1 MRLDLLAALSG
12 AMIAV
17 QARVNGELSHQLNNG
32 LQAAFVSFGSG
43 LLIILLIT
51 PFSSQIK
58 EGIVNLR
65 AAVKNKEIA
74 RWKLLAGAL
83 GGSFV
88 AIQTQIVPLIGV
100 AIYSVA
106 SIAGQT
112 AMSLIVDRI
121 GLTGG
126 GKKLISPRRV
136 LAAVLTVIAVLVS
149 VWDRID
155 ANNLSMFAVTAG
167 GIAGAIVGVQRAL
180 NGQINEYS
188 HQSFTT
194 SLLNFITGTS
204 FLMILIAIGLVIG
217 RNELSPLPSNPW
229 WIYTGGVI
237 GVIYIAFTSTIVQ
250 HLGVLTFTLFSVG
263 GQLVGSLVIDLVSPT
278 KGVSVSAYLVTG
290 IFMTY
295 AGVIGVIYIAF
306 ISTIVQHLGVLTF
319 TLFSVGGQL
328 ISSLIIDFVSPTNG
342 VRVSYYLIT
351 GIAMTYLGVIAGG
364 VGSSRV
370 KKPQKQ

>member
-12 AMIAV
+12 AMIAL
-17 QARVNGELSHQLNNG
+17 QARANGELSYRLDNG
-32 LQAAFVSFGSG
+32 LQAALVSFSSG

-51 PFSSQIK
+51 PFSPHIK
-58 EGIVNLR
+58 TGIRNLR
-65 AAVKNKEIA
+65 GAISRKEIA

-112 AMSLIVDRI
+112 AMSLVVDRI

-136 LAAVLTVIAVLVS
+136 IAAVLTVLAVLVS

-155 ANNLSMFAVTAG
+155 ANNLSMIAVTAG
-167 GIAGAIVGVQRAL
+167 CVAGAVVGVQRAL
-180 NGQINEYS
+180 NGQINEHS

-194 SLLNFITGTS
+194 SLLNFITGTT
-204 FLMILIAIGLVIG
+204 FLVILILVGVAVG
-217 RNELSPLPSNPW
+217 RNELSPLPAGPW

-263 GQLVGSLVIDLVSPT
+263 GQLVGSLIIDLVSPT
-278 KGVSVSAYLVTG
+278 EGVSVSAYLVTG
-290 IFMTY
+290 IVMTY
-295 AGVIGVIYIAF
+295 AGVV
-306 ISTIVQHLGVLTF
+306 
-319 TLFSVGGQL
+319 
-328 ISSLIIDFVSPTNG
+328 
-342 VRVSYYLIT
+342 
-351 GIAMTYLGVIAGG
+351 AGG
-364 VGSSRV
+364 VSNQRV
-370 KKPQKQ
+370 RK

>member
-12 AMIAV
+12 AMIAL
-17 QARVNGELSHQLNNG
+17 QARANGELSHRLDNG
-32 LQAAFVSFGSG
+32 LQAALVSFGSG
-43 LLIILLIT
+43 LLIIFVIT
-51 PFSSQIK
+51 LFNSTIK
-58 EGIVNLR
+58 EGIKNLR
-65 AAVKNKEIA
+65 TAVANKEIA
-74 RWKLLAGAL
+74 RWKLFAGAL

-112 AMSLIVDRI
+112 AMSLVVDRI

-136 LAAVLTVIAVLVS
+136 LAAVLTVLAVLVS

-167 GIAGAIVGVQRAL
+167 GIAGAIVGIQRAL

-204 FLMILIAIGLVIG
+204 FLLILIVAGLILG
-217 RNELSPLPSNPW
+217 RNELSPLPSGPW

-263 GQLVGSLVIDLVSPT
+263 GQLVGSLIIDLVSPT
-278 KGVSVSAYLVTG
+278 DGVSVSAYLVTG
-290 IFMTY
+290 IVMTY
-295 AGVIGVIYIAF
+295 A
-306 ISTIVQHLGVLTF
+306 
-319 TLFSVGGQL
+319 
-328 ISSLIIDFVSPTNG
+328 
-342 VRVSYYLIT
+342 
-351 GIAMTYLGVIAGG
+351 GVIAGG

>member
-1 MRLDLLAALSG
+1 MRLDFLAALSG
-12 AMIAV
+12 VLIAL
-17 QARVNGELSHQLNNG
+17 QARANGELSHRLDNG
-32 LQAAFVSFGSG
+32 LQAALVSFGSG
-43 LLIILLIT
+43 LLIILIIT
-51 PFSSQIK
+51 PFSSHIK
-58 EGIVNLR
+58 EGIANLR
-65 AAVKNKEIA
+65 GAIVRKEIA
-74 RWKLLAGAL
+74 RWKLFAGAL

-112 AMSLIVDRI
+112 AMSLVVDRI

-136 LAAVLTVIAVLVS
+136 TAAVITVFAVLVS

-155 ANNLSMFAVTAG
+155 ANNLSMIAVTAG
-167 GIAGAIVGVQRAL
+167 CIAGAVVGVQRAL
-180 NGQINEYS
+180 NGQINEHS

-204 FLMILIAIGLVIG
+204 FLVIFILAGVALG
-217 RNELSPLPSNPW
+217 KNELSPLPAGPW

-263 GQLVGSLVIDLVSPT
+263 GQLAGSLIIDLVSPT
-278 KGVSVSAYLVTG
+278 DGVSVSAYL
-290 IFMTY
+290 
-295 AGVIGVIYIAF
+295 
-306 ISTIVQHLGVLTF
+306 
-319 TLFSVGGQL
+319 
-328 ISSLIIDFVSPTNG
+328 
-342 VRVSYYLIT
+342 IT
-351 GIAMTYLGVIAGG
+351 GLAMTYVGVIAGG
-364 VGSSRV
+364 VGNLRV
-370 KKPQKQ
+370 KKPQRL

>member
-12 AMIAV
+12 AMIAL
-17 QARVNGELSHQLNNG
+17 QARANGELSQRLDNG
-32 LQAAFVSFGSG
+32 LQAALVSFGSG
-43 LLIILLIT
+43 LIIIFVIT
-51 PFSSQIK
+51 LFNTKIK
-58 EGIVNLR
+58 EGIKNLR
-65 AAVKNKEIA
+65 QSVATKEIA
-74 RWKLLAGAL
+74 RWKLFAGAL

-136 LAAVLTVIAVLVS
+136 LAAFLTVLAVLVS

-155 ANNLSMFAVTAG
+155 ANNLSMLAVTAG
-167 GIAGAIVGVQRAL
+167 GIAGAIVGIQRAL

-188 HQSFTT
+188 KQSFTT
-194 SLLNFITGTS
+194 SLLNFMTGTA
-204 FLMILIAIGLVIG
+204 FLLVLIVTGLILGK
-217 RNELSPLPSNPW
+217 NELSPLPSGPW

-263 GQLVGSLVIDLVSPT
+263 GQLVGSLIIDLVSPT
-278 KGVSVSAYLVTG
+278 EGVSVSAYLITG
-290 IFMTY
+290 IVMTY
-295 AGVIGVIYIAF
+295 AGVV
-306 ISTIVQHLGVLTF
+306 
-319 TLFSVGGQL
+319 
-328 ISSLIIDFVSPTNG
+328 
-342 VRVSYYLIT
+342 
-351 GIAMTYLGVIAGG
+351 AGG
-364 VGSSRV
+364 VSNQRV
-370 KKPQKQ
+370 RK

>member
-12 AMIAV
+12 AMIAL
-17 QARVNGELSHQLNNG
+17 QARANGELSHRLNNG
-32 LQAAFVSFGSG
+32 LQAALVSFGSG
-43 LLIILLIT
+43 LLIILVIT
-51 PFSSQIK
+51 LFNSTIK
-58 EGIVNLR
+58 EGIKNLR
-65 AAVKNKEIA
+65 KAVANKEIA

-112 AMSLIVDRI
+112 AMSLVVDRI

-136 LAAVLTVIAVLVS
+136 LAAFLTVLAVLVS

-167 GIAGAIVGVQRAL
+167 GIAGAIVGIQRAL

-204 FLMILIAIGLVIG
+204 FLLILIVAGLILG
-217 RNELSPLPSNPW
+217 RNELSPLPSGPW

-263 GQLVGSLVIDLVSPT
+263 GQLVGSLIIDLVSPT
-278 KGVSVSAYLVTG
+278 DGVSVSAYLVTG
-290 IFMTY
+290 IVMTY
-295 AGVIGVIYIAF
+295 A
-306 ISTIVQHLGVLTF
+306 
-319 TLFSVGGQL
+319 
-328 ISSLIIDFVSPTNG
+328 
-342 VRVSYYLIT
+342 
-351 GIAMTYLGVIAGG
+351 GVIAGG

-370 KKPQKQ
+370 KKPQKL

>member
-1 MRLDLLAALSG
+1 MRLDFLAALSG
-12 AMIAV
+12 VMIAM
-17 QARVNGELSHQLNNG
+17 QARVNGELSHRLDNG
-32 LQAAFVSFGSG
+32 LQAALVSFGSG
-43 LLIILLIT
+43 LLIIALIT

-58 EGIVNLR
+58 DGIKNLR
-65 AAVKNKEIA
+65 GAIARKEIA
-74 RWKLLAGAL
+74 RWKLFAGAL

-126 GKKLISPRRV
+126 GKKLISLRRLLAAFLTV
-136 LAAVLTVIAVLVS
+136 LAVVVS

-155 ANNLSMFAVTAG
+155 ANNLSMFAVTAA

-180 NGQINEYS
+180 NGEINEYS

-194 SLLNFITGTS
+194 SLLNFIMGTS
-204 FLMILIAIGLVIG
+204 FLLLLIIAGIIVGKCHLT
-217 RNELSPLPSNPW
+217 PLPIGPW
-229 WIYTGGVI
+229 WIYTGGTI

-263 GQLVGSLVIDLVSPT
+263 GQLVGSLIIDLVSPT
-278 KGVSVSAYLVTG
+278 DGVSVSAYLVTG
-290 IFMTY
+290 IAMTY
-295 AGVIGVIYIAF
+295 AGVI
-306 ISTIVQHLGVLTF
+306 
-319 TLFSVGGQL
+319 
-328 ISSLIIDFVSPTNG
+328 
-342 VRVSYYLIT
+342 
-351 GIAMTYLGVIAGG
+351 AGG
-364 VGSSRV
+364 VSSSRV
-370 KKPQKQ
+370 KKPQKL

>member
-12 AMIAV
+12 AMIAL
-17 QARVNGELSHQLNNG
+17 QARANGELSHRLNNG
-32 LQAAFVSFGSG
+32 LQAALVSFGSG
-43 LLIILLIT
+43 LLIIFVIT
-51 PFSSQIK
+51 LFNSTIK
-58 EGIVNLR
+58 EGIRNLR
-65 AAVKNKEIA
+65 TAVTNKEIA

-112 AMSLIVDRI
+112 AMSLVVDRI

-136 LAAVLTVIAVLVS
+136 LAAFLTVLAVLVS

-155 ANNLSMFAVTAG
+155 ANNLSMIAVTAG
-167 GIAGAIVGVQRAL
+167 GIAGAIVGIQRAL

-204 FLMILIAIGLVIG
+204 FLLVLIVVGLILG
-217 RNELSPLPSNPW
+217 RNELSPLPSGPW

-263 GQLVGSLVIDLVSPT
+263 GQLVGSLIIDLVSPT
-278 KGVSVSAYLVTG
+278 DGVSVSAYLVTG
-290 IFMTY
+290 IVMTY
-295 AGVIGVIYIAF
+295 A
-306 ISTIVQHLGVLTF
+306 
-319 TLFSVGGQL
+319 
-328 ISSLIIDFVSPTNG
+328 
-342 VRVSYYLIT
+342 
-351 GIAMTYLGVIAGG
+351 GVIAGG

-370 KKPQKQ
+370 KKPQRL

>member
-12 AMIAV
+12 AMIAL
-17 QARVNGELSHQLNNG
+17 QARANGELSHRLNNG
-32 LQAAFVSFGSG
+32 LQAALVSFGSG
-43 LLIILLIT
+43 LLIIFVIT
-51 PFSSQIK
+51 LFNSTIK
-58 EGIVNLR
+58 EGIKNLR
-65 AAVKNKEIA
+65 KAVANKEIA

-112 AMSLIVDRI
+112 AMSLVVDRI

-136 LAAVLTVIAVLVS
+136 LAAVLTVLAVLVS

-167 GIAGAIVGVQRAL
+167 GIAGAIVGIQRAL

-204 FLMILIAIGLVIG
+204 FLLILTVACLIFG
-217 RNELSPLPSNPW
+217 RNELSPLPSGPW

-263 GQLVGSLVIDLVSPT
+263 GQLVGSLIIDLVSPT
-278 KGVSVSAYLVTG
+278 DGVSVSAYLVTG
-290 IFMTY
+290 IVMTY
-295 AGVIGVIYIAF
+295 A
-306 ISTIVQHLGVLTF
+306 
-319 TLFSVGGQL
+319 
-328 ISSLIIDFVSPTNG
+328 
-342 VRVSYYLIT
+342 
-351 GIAMTYLGVIAGG
+351 GVIAGG

-370 KKPQKQ
+370 KKPQKL

>member
-12 AMIAV
+12 AMIAL
-17 QARVNGELSHQLNNG
+17 QARANGELSHRLNNG
-32 LQAAFVSFGSG
+32 LQAALVSFGSG
-43 LLIILLIT
+43 LLIIFVIT
-51 PFSSQIK
+51 LFNSTIK
-58 EGIVNLR
+58 EGIKNLR
-65 AAVKNKEIA
+65 TAVVNKEIA
-74 RWKLLAGAL
+74 RWKLFAGAL

-112 AMSLIVDRI
+112 AMSLVVDRI

-136 LAAVLTVIAVLVS
+136 LAAVLTVLAVLVS

-155 ANNLSMFAVTAG
+155 ANDLSMFAVTAG
-167 GIAGAIVGVQRAL
+167 GIAGAIVGIQRAL

-204 FLMILIAIGLVIG
+204 FLLILIVAGLILG
-217 RNELSPLPSNPW
+217 RNELSPLPSGPW

-263 GQLVGSLVIDLVSPT
+263 GQLVGSLIIDLVSPT
-278 KGVSVSAYLVTG
+278 DGVSVSAYLVTG
-290 IFMTY
+290 IVMTY
-295 AGVIGVIYIAF
+295 A
-306 ISTIVQHLGVLTF
+306 
-319 TLFSVGGQL
+319 
-328 ISSLIIDFVSPTNG
+328 
-342 VRVSYYLIT
+342 
-351 GIAMTYLGVIAGG
+351 GVIAGG

-370 KKPQKQ
+370 KKPQKL

>member
-12 AMIAV
+12 AMIAL
-17 QARVNGELSHQLNNG
+17 QARANGELSHRLNNG
-32 LQAAFVSFGSG
+32 LQAALVSFGSG
-43 LLIILLIT
+43 LLIIFVIT
-51 PFSSQIK
+51 LFNSTIK
-58 EGIVNLR
+58 EGIKNLR
-65 AAVKNKEIA
+65 TAVANKEIA
-74 RWKLLAGAL
+74 RWKLFAGAL

-112 AMSLIVDRI
+112 AMSLVVDRI

-136 LAAVLTVIAVLVS
+136 LAAFLTVLAVLVS

-167 GIAGAIVGVQRAL
+167 GIAGAIVGIQRAL
-180 NGQINEYS
+180 NGQINEHS

-204 FLMILIAIGLVIG
+204 FLLILIVAGLIFG
-217 RNELSPLPSNPW
+217 RNELSPLPSGPW

-263 GQLVGSLVIDLVSPT
+263 GQLVGSLIIDLVSPT
-278 KGVSVSAYLVTG
+278 DGVSVSAYLVTG
-290 IFMTY
+290 IVMTY
-295 AGVIGVIYIAF
+295 A
-306 ISTIVQHLGVLTF
+306 
-319 TLFSVGGQL
+319 
-328 ISSLIIDFVSPTNG
+328 
-342 VRVSYYLIT
+342 
-351 GIAMTYLGVIAGG
+351 GVIAGG

-370 KKPQKQ
+370 KKPQKL